1 MQLNGF
7 EFQYQFA
14 SDSEREEYED
24 RYNDAYTAT
33 QKLLYTNG
41 YQIYT
46 SINMDIQQQLQ
57 IAVDEQLSEFTSTT
71 DDGTYEFQAAGT
83 CVDNSNGL
91 VCAIVGGRS
100 QTFTGYTLNR
110 AYQSFRQPG
119 SSIKPLVVYTPS
131 LERGYTPDSTVNDAK
146 VEDGTV

>member
-1 MQLNGF
+1 MYEDGAISKTQYEEAVAETITLDVPVKEQQNYVETFIYYCATREIMQLNGF

-46 SINMDIQQQLQ
+46 SINMDIQQQ
-57 IAVDEQLSEFTSTT
+57 IT
-71 DDGTYEFQAAGT
+71 D
-83 CVDNSNGL
+83 CS
-91 VCAIVGGRS
+91 
-100 QTFTGYTLNR
+100 
-110 AYQSFRQPG
+110 
-119 SSIKPLVVYTPS
+119 
-131 LERGYTPDSTVNDAK
+131 
-146 VEDGTV
+146 